1 MSDPLVRALG
11 LRAGRLV
18 EVVELLKE
26 RGQTVATAE
35 SLTAGLVAAA
45 LTTVPGASAVV
56 RGGLV
61 VYATALKTS
70 LARVPAELI
79 ARFGAVHADV
89 ASALAS
95 GARTVCGADW
105 GIGLTGVAGPDPQDG
120 VAPGRVYLAIAQFD
134 AVTPYVLDLTGDRPA
149 IRAASVGAAIDA
161 LYVALTG

>member
-11 LRAGRLV
+11 LDAARLV
-18 EVVELLKE
+18 DVVELLKE

-61 VYATALKTS
+61 VYATPLKTS

-95 GARTVCGADW
+95 GARTACGADW
-105 GIGLTGVAGPDPQDG
+105 GIGLTGVAGPDPQNG
-120 VAPGRVYLAIAQFD
+120 VAPGRVYLAIAQLD
-134 AVTPYVLDLTGDRPA
+134 AVTPYVLDLTGDRHA
-149 IRAASVGAAIDA
+149 IRAASVVAAIDA